1 MIVDKREYW
10 RGKTVIVTGASGG
23 LGLSIAEAFVKAGAN
38 VVLAA
43 RSAGPLEAAVA
54 KLAALGQGAVLGVPT
69 DVLRDDDVENLVARS
84 IERFGRIDALVNN
97 AGLSMRKAVLETT
110 VEECREMMELN
121 FLALVRCTRA
131 TAPQLLANRGHLVN
145 IGSLSGKSASRW
157 LGGYP
162 ASKFAVTA
170 YSQQLRLELEP
181 QGLHVLLVCPG
192 PIARDDDRVRSP
204 EELAKLPPEAR
215 KPGGGVKT
223 SRIRPEMLAAKIVT
237 ACESRRR
244 ELIVP
249 WYARI
254 IFTLMQTSPTVAD
267 WLVRKLT

>member
-1 MIVDKREYW
+1 MSYW
-10 RGKTVIVTGASGG
+10 SGKTAIVTGASGG
-23 LGLSIAEAFVKAGAN
+23 LGLHVAEALVRAGAN
-38 VVLAA
+38 VALAA
-43 RSAGPLEAAVA
+43 RTAGPLEAAVA
-54 KLAALGQGAVLGVPT
+54 KLNGFGAGTAVGIPT
-69 DVLRDDDVENLVARS
+69 DVLRDDEVTNLVGRT
-84 IERFGRIDALVNN
+84 IERFGRLDLLVNN

-110 VEECREMMELN
+110 VDEFREMLELN

-131 TAPQLLANRGHLVN
+131 ASPHLLAARGHLVN
-145 IGSLSGKSASRW
+145 IGSLAGKSASRW

-162 ASKFAVTA
+162 PSKFAVTA

-192 PIARDDDRVRSP
+192 PIARDDARVRSP
-204 EELAKLPPEAR
+204 EELANLPPEAR
-215 KPGGGVKT
+215 RPGGGVKT
-223 SRIRPEMLAAKIVT
+223 GRIRPDVLAAKILA
-237 ACESRRR
+237 ACERRKR

-254 IFTLMQTSPTVAD
+254 VFTLMQTSPTVAD

>member
-1 MIVDKREYW
+1 MKYW
-10 RGKTVIVTGASGG
+10 NKKTAIVTGASGG
-23 LGLSIAEAFVKAGAN
+23 LGLHIAEALVRAGAH

-43 RSAGPLEAAVA
+43 RTAGPLEAAVTRLQ
-54 KLAALGQGAVLGVPT
+54 KLGASGTVIGVPT
-69 DVLRDDDVENLVARS
+69 DVLRDEDVADLVRRT
-84 IERFGRIDALVNN
+84 IDRFGRLDALVNN
-97 AGLSMRKAVLETT
+97 AGLSMRKAILETT
-110 VEECREMMELN
+110 VEDFRAMLELN
-121 FLALVRCTRA
+121 LLAVVRTTRA
-131 TAPQLLANRGHLVN
+131 AAPHLLASRGHLVN

-157 LGGYP
+157 LGAYP

-181 QGLHVLLVCPG
+181 EGLNVLLVCPG

-204 EELAKLPPEAR
+204 EELANLPPEAR

-223 SRIRPEMLAAKIVT
+223 NRIPPGELAAKILA
-237 ACESRRR
+237 ACEARRG

-249 WYARI
+249 WKARLV
-254 IFTLMQTSPTVAD
+254 FTLMQTSPTLAD